1 MEERER
7 KRKLSSGRSGAIS
20 GRSNSEGRREE
31 KEREM
36 KQNRLRRKRAE
47 GKEGSDERDEE
58 VRRSGHY

>member
-31 KEREM
+31 KGEGEETEQTQKEAGGREG
-36 KQNRLRRKRAE
+36 R
-47 GKEGSDERDEE
+47 
-58 VRRSGHY
+58 VR